1 MMDKTLNEILSTLQN
16 NKKIIQDFG
25 VRHLS
30 LFGSFAR
37 GENTKTSDLD
47 FLVDFEKVSF
57 DSYMELKFYLEK
69 LFNTHIDLVLSHT
82 LKERLRSII
91 LKEAIRVP
99 GL

>member
-1 MMDKTLNEILSTLQN
+1 MSKKLHDVLTTLQGHIE
-16 NKKIIQDFG
+16 IIQKFG
-25 VRHLS
+25 VRQLS

-37 GENTKTSDLD
+37 GENTETSDLD
-47 FLVDFEKVSF
+47 FIVDFEKVSF
-57 DSYMELKFYLEK
+57 DSYMDLKFYLEN
-69 LFNTHIDLVLSHT
+69 LLNTPVDLVLTRT

>member
-1 MMDKTLNEILSTLQN
+1 MSKKLHDVLTTLQGHRE
-16 NKKIIQDFG
+16 IIQKFG
-25 VRHLS
+25 VRQLS

-37 GENTKTSDLD
+37 GENTDTSDLD
-47 FLVDFEKVSF
+47 FIVDFEKVSF
-57 DSYMELKFYLEK
+57 DSYMDLKFYLEN
-69 LFNTHIDLVLSHT
+69 LLNTPVDLVLTRT